1 MKIYIMK
8 KKLRK
13 ITQVIPVF
21 LLVLFCSCEKENDTV
36 NPQQR
41 NYSIKEYSF
50 DTASKMAKSNN
61 AFYKISDQLSK
72 INKLDKST
80 SKIEMNGIKVDST
93 TIREISIGDYT
104 TYTMLVKR
112 DEQTAGYFEN
122 IIIEVD
128 GLEEIKTYLIK
139 YTPSVPIEYV
149 EAHDSYKFEGTMDA
163 YQYPT
168 CLACPEDDND
178 GENGSEGNTGS
189 GFSSNYVCVTV
200 MMCNQAWDNQTYG
213 IEHIATSDCTNT
225 YPITVC
231 GYTVGTSGG
240 GGGTGGTG
248 PSGGQSGTGT
258 GNTNSNSPTPSS
270 PVTSPVVPKPLD
282 EKKCALFNKLKND
295 APFKDIIQILKNG
308 VNLNYE
314 QGVALTNRPNG
325 TYSTITGVAN
335 PDEQYAV
342 EFDVPNGTVID
353 ILTHNH
359 YTGGL
364 TIFSPADLK
373 QIYDYISTA
382 DVDQGDNYVSVVV
395 TPNPQDT
402 QDPKR
407 PTVYA
412 ITITDRAKFIAYGN
426 ANFGTQTKFDIFDG
440 IFGLEKDEWPLSG
453 FGINENHT
461 SAENEASFLK
471 MVENSGLK
479 VHKANADLSQWN
491 PLKLNRNDSVLLE
504 PSCN

>member
-1 MKIYIMK
+1 MK

-21 LLVLFCSCEKENDTV
+21 LLVLFSSCEKENDTV

-41 NYSIKEYSF
+41 NYLIKEYPF
-50 DTASKMAKSNN
+50 DTAGKMAKSTN
-61 AFYKISDQLSK
+61 AFYKISEQLSK

-80 SKIEMNGIKVDST
+80 SKTGMDGIKVDSSI
-93 TIREISIGDYT
+93 IREISIGDYT

-112 DEQTAGYFEN
+112 DEQTADYFEN

-139 YTPSVPIEYV
+139 YTPSKPIAYV
-149 EAHDSYKFEGTMDA
+149 EAHDSYKFEGTMDK

-178 GENGSEGNTGS
+178 GENGNVDNTGT
-189 GFSSNYVCVTV
+189 GFSSNYGCVTV
-200 MMCNQAWDNQTYG
+200 MMCNQAWDGQTYG

-225 YPITVC
+225 YPKTIC
-231 GYTVGTSGG
+231 GYTGGTSGG
-240 GGGTGGTG
+240 GGGTGGTGGSG

-258 GNTNSNSPTPSS
+258 GNTNSNSPSPSS

-282 EKKCALFNKLKND
+282 EKKCELFNKLKND
-295 APFKDIIQILKNG
+295 QPFKDIIQILKNG
-308 VNLNYE
+308 VNLTYE
-314 QGVALTNRPNG
+314 QGVALTNQPNG
-325 TYSTITGVAN
+325 TYSAIVGVAN
-335 PDEQYAV
+335 PNEKYAV

-382 DVDQGDNYVSVVV
+382 PVDQGDNYVSVVV
-395 TPNPQDT
+395 TPNPQDP
-402 QDPKR
+402 QN

-412 ITITDRAKFIAYGN
+412 ITITDRAKFIAYGK
-426 ANFGTQTKFDIFDG
+426 ANFGTETKFDIFRG
-440 IFGLEKDEWPLSG
+440 IFSLEKG
-453 FGINENHT
+453 NRFITGCFGINENHT

-471 MVENSGLK
+471 LLGKTSGLK
-479 VHKANADLSQWN
+479 VHKTNADLSQWN
-491 PLKLNRNDSVLLE
+491 PLKLNTNDSVLPE

>member
-1 MKIYIMK
+1 MK

-21 LLVLFCSCEKENDTV
+21 LLVLFSSCEKENDTV
-36 NPQQR
+36 NPQQS

-50 DTASKMAKSNN
+50 NTASKMAKSNN

-80 SKIEMNGIKVDST
+80 SKIEMDGIKIDST
-93 TIREISIGDYT
+93 IIREISIGNYT

-112 DEQTAGYFEN
+112 DEQTVGYFEN
-122 IIIEVD
+122 IIIEVK

-149 EAHDSYKFEGTMDA
+149 EAHDAYKFEGTMDK

-178 GENGSEGNTGS
+178 GENGNVDNTGT
-189 GFSSNYVCVTV
+189 GFSSNYGCVTV
-200 MMCNQAWDNQTYG
+200 MMCNQAWDGQTYG

-225 YPITVC
+225 YPKTIC
-231 GYTVGTSGG
+231 GYTGGTSGG
-240 GGGTGGTG
+240 GGGTGGTGGSG

-258 GNTNSNSPTPSS
+258 GNTNSNSPSPSS
-270 PVTSPVVPKPLD
+270 PVTSPVIPLPPD
-282 EKKCALFNKLKND
+282 EKKCELFNKLKND
-295 APFKDIIQILKNG
+295 AFFKNKIDVLKAG
-308 VNLNYE
+308 INLNYE
-314 QGVALTNRPNG
+314 QGFLLTNQPNG

-402 QDPKR
+402 LDPKR

-412 ITITDRAKFIAYGN
+412 ITITDRAKFIAYGI
-426 ANFGTQTKFDIFDG
+426 ANFGTETMFNKFEML
-440 IFGLEKDEWPLSG
+440 FGLEKNNGVINDC
-453 FGINENHT
+453 FGINEDHT
-461 SAENEASFLK
+461 SQENEASFLK
-471 MVENSGLK
+471 MVENLI
-479 VHKANADLSQWN
+479 
-491 PLKLNRNDSVLLE
+491 
-504 PSCN
+504 